1 LVSTPWKALEN
12 VLEPLNVG
20 TLMGL
25 VLDAII

>member
-1 LVSTPWKALEN
+1 VSTFWKALEK

-25 VLDAII
+25 VLEAII